1 MKKRDKKKK
10 ENIKAKNITKNNATK
25 PLRITRK
32 MRRELKN
39 AVNPLE
45 ELLIIKQYFPKLTN
59 WIDNL
64 TDTRHQS
71 YITYDF
77 KICLLT
83 QILAFCSSYQSMNKI
98 GRDFNSDIVIEN
110 INNILKTNYIE
121 LPHKDTLINVISE
134 IKFKELENIQTN
146 IIKTLIRSKMLD
158 KYRFNGI
165 FHIVIDGTN
174 LYSTKVNLGEQAI
187 TKVYNKGEDNEY
199 TLYSYYALEAK
210 LVCGN
215 MTFSLATEFVE
226 NETYTD
232 KDGNTYRKFD
242 KQDCELKA
250 AYRLLDKIK
259 KRFPKLPIIIGG
271 DALYLGRPFLELCD
285 KHHFDYIIRYKETD
299 APSIKRNFDEIKIID
314 KDYEYQNEI
323 IFGELKDKDFYTVNV
338 VRYDE
343 EVVNEETGEVIT
355 TNFSYATSLTLT
367 SKNKEDIV
375 ALGRRRWKIENK
387 GFKEQ
392 KSEILNIEHIY
403 TKNCNGTKNIYLI
416 IQFAHTLL
424 NLLNYGDILI
434 ISLDTTKNEVSDLI
448 KKALTST
455 TLNLNLN
462 RKIQLRFT

>member
-1 MKKRDKKKK
+1 MKK
-10 ENIKAKNITKNNATK
+10 
-25 PLRITRK
+25 RITRK

-45 ELLIIKQYFPKLTN
+45 ELLIIMKQYFPKLTN

-71 YITYDF
+71 YVTYDF

-98 GRDFNSDIVIEN
+98 GRDFNSDIVINN

-134 IKFKELENIQTN
+134 IKFEELEKIQTK

-158 KYRFNGI
+158 KYRFCGL
-165 FHIVIDGTN
+165 FHIVIDGTS
-174 LYSTKVNLGEQAI
+174 LYSTRINLGEQAI
-187 TKVYNKGEDNEY
+187 TKVINKDTDNEY

-215 MTFSLATEFVE
+215 MTFSFATEFVE

-250 AYRLLDKIK
+250 AYRLLNKIK
-259 KRFPKLPIIIGG
+259 NRFPKLPIIIGG
-271 DALYLGRPFLELCD
+271 DALYLGKPFLELCD
-285 KHHFDYIIRYKETD
+285 KHHFEYIIRYKETD
-299 APSIKRNFDEIKIID
+299 APTIKRNFDEIKIVEGN
-314 KDYEYQNEI
+314 YEYQNEI
-323 IFGELKDKDFYTVNV
+323 IFGELKNKDFYTLNV
-338 VRYDE
+338 ISFDE
-343 EVVNEETGEVIT
+343 ESIDEETGEVTT
-355 TNFSYATSLTLT
+355 TNFSYVTSLPIN
-367 SKNKEDIV
+367 SKNKEDIIK
-375 ALGRRRWKIENK
+375 LGRRRWKIENK

-392 KSEILNIEHIY
+392 KSDVLNISHIY

-424 NLLNYGDILI
+424 NLLNYGNILI
-434 ISLDTTKNEVSDLI
+434 IGLNTTKNEVSDLI
-448 KKALTST
+448 QKALTST
-455 TLNLNLN
+455 FKNLNLN
-462 RKIQLRFT
+462 RQIQLRLP

>member
-1 MKKRDKKKK
+1 MRV
-10 ENIKAKNITKNNATK
+10 
-25 PLRITRK
+25 TRK

-45 ELLIIKQYFPKLTN
+45 ELLIIMKQYFPKLTN

-71 YITYDF
+71 YITYNS
-77 KICLLT
+77 KICLLA

-98 GRDFNSDIVIEN
+98 GRDFNSDIVIGN

-121 LPHKDTLINVISE
+121 LPHKDTLINIISE
-134 IKFKELENIQTN
+134 IKFEELEQIQTN

-158 KYRFNGI
+158 KYRFNGL
-165 FHIVIDGTN
+165 FHIVIDGTG
-174 LYSTKVNLGEQAI
+174 LYSTRVNLGEQAI
-187 TKVYNKGEDNEY
+187 TKVYNKDEENEY
-199 TLYSYYALEAK
+199 ILYSYYTLEAK

-232 KDGNTYRKFD
+232 EYGNTYRKFD

-250 AYRLLDKIK
+250 SYRLLNKIK

-285 KHHFDYIIRYKETD
+285 SLKFEYIIRYKETD
-299 APSIKRNFDEIKIID
+299 APTIKRNFDEIKIID
-314 KDYEYQNEI
+314 ENYEYQNEI
-323 IFGELKDKDFYTVNV
+323 IFGDLKNKDFYTLNV
-338 VRYDE
+338 ISYYE
-343 EVVNEETGEVIT
+343 ESVDGETGEIT
-355 TNFSYATSLTLT
+355 ITNFSFVTSLHIT
-367 SKNKEDIV
+367 SKNKNDLV
-375 ALGRRRWKIENK
+375 LLGRRRWKIENK

-392 KSEILNIEHIY
+392 KSDILNIKHIY
-403 TKNCNGTKNIYLI
+403 TKRCEGTKNLYLI

-434 ISLDTTKNEVSDLI
+434 IDLKTTKNEVSDLI
-448 KKALTST
+448 KHALTST
-455 TLNLNLN
+455 IIHLNLTC
-462 RKIQLRFT
+462 KIQLRLP

>member
-1 MKKRDKKKK
+1 M
-10 ENIKAKNITKNNATK
+10 
-25 PLRITRK
+25 RITRK
-32 MRRELKN
+32 MKRELKN

-45 ELLIIKQYFPKLTN
+45 ELLIIMKQYFPKLTN

-98 GRDFNSDIVIEN
+98 GRDFNSDIVIDN

-134 IKFKELENIQTN
+134 IKFEELEQIQTN

-158 KYRFNGI
+158 KYRFNGL
-165 FHIVIDGTN
+165 FHIVIDGTG
-174 LYSTKVNLGEQAI
+174 LYSTRVNLGEQAI
-187 TKVYNKGEDNEY
+187 TKVYNKDEENEY

-232 KDGNTYRKFD
+232 EYGNTYRKFD

-250 AYRLLDKIK
+250 SYRLLNKIK

-285 KHHFDYIIRYKETD
+285 SFKFDYIIRYKETD
-299 APSIKRNFDEIKIID
+299 APTIKRNFDEIKIID
-314 KDYEYQNEI
+314 ENYEYQNEI
-323 IFGELKDKDFYTVNV
+323 IFGDLKNKDFYTLNV
-338 VRYDE
+338 ISYDE
-343 EVVNEETGEVIT
+343 ESVDEETGEIT
-355 TNFSYATSLTLT
+355 ITNFSFVTSLHIT
-367 SKNKEDIV
+367 SKDKNDLV
-375 ALGRRRWKIENK
+375 LLGRRRWKIENK

-392 KSEILNIEHIY
+392 KSDILNIKHIY
-403 TKNCNGTKNIYLI
+403 TKRCEGTKNLYLI

-434 ISLDTTKNEVSDLI
+434 IDLKTTKNEVSDLI
-448 KKALTST
+448 KHALTST
-455 TLNLNLN
+455 IIHLNLT
-462 RKIQLRFT
+462 RKIQLRLP

>member
-1 MKKRDKKKK
+1 MKQ
-10 ENIKAKNITKNNATK
+10 
-25 PLRITRK
+25 RITRK
-32 MRRELKN
+32 MRRELKR

-45 ELLIIKQYFPKLTN
+45 ELLIIIKQYFPKLTN

-64 TDTRHQS
+64 TDTRNQS

-98 GRDFNSDIVIEN
+98 GRDFNSDIVITN

-121 LPHKDTLINVISE
+121 LPHKDTLINIISE
-134 IKFKELENIQTN
+134 IKFEELEKIQTN
-146 IIKTLIRSKMLD
+146 IVRTLIRSKMLD
-158 KYRFNGI
+158 KYRYNGL
-165 FHIVIDGTN
+165 FYVVIDGTG
-174 LYSTKVNLGEQAI
+174 LYSTRVNLGEQAI
-187 TKVYNKGEDNEY
+187 TKVYNKGEENEY

-232 KDGNTYRKFD
+232 KDGNTYKKFD

-250 AYRLLDKIK
+250 SYRLLNKIK

-285 KHHFDYIIRYKETD
+285 NLKFDYIIRYKETD
-299 APSIKRNFDEIKIID
+299 TPSIKRNFNEIKIVD
-314 KDYEYQNEI
+314 SDYEYQNEI
-323 IFGELKDKDFYTVNV
+323 IFGDLKNKDFYTLNV
-338 VRYDE
+338 ISFNE
-343 EVVNEETGEVIT
+343 KIINEETGEVTT
-355 TNFSYATSLTLT
+355 TNFSYITSLSIN
-367 SKNKEDIV
+367 SKNKEELIN
-375 ALGRRRWKIENK
+375 LGRRRWKIENK

-392 KSEILNIEHIY
+392 KSDILNITHIY
-403 TKNCNGTKNIYLI
+403 TKNCQGTKNLYLI

-424 NLLNYGDILI
+424 NLLNYGNTLI
-434 ISLDTTKNEVSDLI
+434 IGLDTTKNEVSDLI
-448 KKALTST
+448 KNTLTST
-455 TLNLNLN
+455 TINLNLK
-462 RKIQLRFT
+462 RKIQLRLP

>member
-1 MKKRDKKKK
+1 M
-10 ENIKAKNITKNNATK
+10 
-25 PLRITRK
+25 RITRK
-32 MRRELKN
+32 MRRERKN

-45 ELLIIKQYFPKLTN
+45 ELLIIMKQYFPKLTI
-59 WIDNL
+59 WIENL

-83 QILAFCSSYQSMNKI
+83 QILAFCSSYQSMNRI
-98 GRDFNSDIVIEN
+98 GRDFNSDIVIKN
-110 INNILKTNYIE
+110 INNILKTNYVE

-134 IKFKELENIQTN
+134 IKFEELEQIQTK

-158 KYRFNGI
+158 KYRFNGL
-165 FHIVIDGTN
+165 FHIVIDGTG

-187 TKVYNKGEDNEY
+187 TKVYNKDADNEY

-232 KDGNTYRKFD
+232 EYGNTYRKFD

-250 AYRLLDKIK
+250 SYRLLNKIK
-259 KRFPKLPIIIGG
+259 NRFPKLPIIIGG

-285 KHHFDYIIRYKETD
+285 SLKFDYIIRYKESD
-299 APSIKRNFDEIKIID
+299 APTIKRNFNEIKIID
-314 KDYEYQNEI
+314 QDYEYQNEI
-323 IFGELKDKDFYTVNV
+323 IFGDLKNKDFYTLNV
-338 VRYDE
+338 ISYDE
-343 EVVNEETGEVIT
+343 ESVDEETGEIT
-355 TNFSYATSLTLT
+355 ITNFSFVTSLHIT
-367 SKNKEDIV
+367 SKNKNNLV
-375 ALGRRRWKIENK
+375 LLGRRRWKIENK

-392 KSEILNIEHIY
+392 KSDILNIKHIY
-403 TKNCNGTKNIYLI
+403 TKRCEGTKNLYLL
-416 IQFAHTLL
+416 IQFAHTFL

-434 ISLDTTKNEVSDLI
+434 IDLNTTKNEVSDLI
-448 KKALTST
+448 KHALTST
-455 TLNLNLN
+455 IIHLNLN
-462 RKIQLRFT
+462 RKIQLRLP

>member
-1 MKKRDKKKK
+1 M
-10 ENIKAKNITKNNATK
+10 
-25 PLRITRK
+25 RITRK
-32 MRRELKN
+32 MRRERKN

-45 ELLIIKQYFPKLTN
+45 ELLIIMKQYFPKLTS
-59 WIDNL
+59 WIENL

-98 GRDFNSDIVIEN
+98 GRDFNSDIVIKN
-110 INNILKTNYIE
+110 INNILKTNYVE

-134 IKFKELENIQTN
+134 IKFEELEHIQTK

-158 KYRFNGI
+158 KYRFNGL
-165 FHIVIDGTN
+165 FHIVIDGTG
-174 LYSTKVNLGEQAI
+174 LYSTRVNLGEQAI
-187 TKVYNKGEDNEY
+187 TKVYNKDADNEY

-232 KDGNTYRKFD
+232 DYGNTYRKFD

-250 AYRLLDKIK
+250 SYRLLNKIK
-259 KRFPKLPIIIGG
+259 NRFPKLPIIIGG

-285 KHHFDYIIRYKETD
+285 SLKFDYIIRYKEVD
-299 APSIKRNFDEIKIID
+299 APTIKRNFDEIKIID
-314 KDYEYQNEI
+314 QDYEYQNEI
-323 IFGELKDKDFYTVNV
+323 IFGDLKNKDFYTFNV
-338 VRYDE
+338 ISYDE
-343 EVVNEETGEVIT
+343 ESVDEETGEIT
-355 TNFSYATSLTLT
+355 IINFSFVTSLHIT
-367 SKNKEDIV
+367 SKNKIDLIL
-375 ALGRRRWKIENK
+375 LGRKRWKIENK

-392 KSEILNIEHIY
+392 KSDILNIKHIY
-403 TKNCNGTKNIYLI
+403 TKRCEGTKNLYLL
-416 IQFAHTLL
+416 IQFAHTFL

-434 ISLDTTKNEVSDLI
+434 IDLKTTKNEVSDLI
-448 KKALTST
+448 KQTLTST
-455 TLNLNLN
+455 NIHLNLN
-462 RKIQLRFT
+462 RKIQLRLP

>member
-1 MKKRDKKKK
+1 MKK
-10 ENIKAKNITKNNATK
+10 
-25 PLRITRK
+25 RITRK

-45 ELLIIKQYFPKLTN
+45 ELLIIMKQYFPKLTE

-64 TDTRHQS
+64 TDTRNQS
-71 YITYDF
+71 YTKYDF
-77 KICLLT
+77 KVCLLI

-98 GRDFNSDIVIEN
+98 GRDFNSDVVIEN

-134 IKFKELENIQTN
+134 IKFEELEEIQTK

-158 KYRFNGI
+158 KYRFNDL
-165 FHIVIDGTN
+165 FYIVIDGTG

-187 TKVYNKGEDNEY
+187 TKIYNKGEETEY

-232 KDGNTYRKFD
+232 ADGNKYRKFD

-250 AYRLLDKIK
+250 SYRILDKIK

-285 KHHFDYIIRYKETD
+285 KHHFEYIIRYKETD
-299 APSIKRNFDEIKIID
+299 APTIKRNFDKIKI
-314 KDYEYQNEI
+314 KDGYYEYQNEI
-323 IFGELKDKDFYTVNV
+323 IFGELKNKEFYTLNV
-338 VRYDE
+338 ISYDE
-343 EVVNEETGEVIT
+343 ETIDKETGEVII
-355 TNFSYATSLTLT
+355 TNFSYITSLNINKT
-367 SKNKEDIV
+367 NKEKILL
-375 ALGRRRWKIENK
+375 LGRCRWKIENK

-392 KSEILNIEHIY
+392 KSDVLNINHIY
-403 TKNCNGTKNIYLI
+403 TKKCEGTKNLYLI

-424 NLLNYGDILI
+424 NLLNYGNILI
-434 ISLDTTKNEVSDLI
+434 VNLKTTKNEVSDLI
-448 KKALTST
+448 RKSLTSIT
-455 TLNLNLN
+455 KPLNLN
-462 RKIQLRFT
+462 RKIQLRLP

>member
-1 MKKRDKKKK
+1 M
-10 ENIKAKNITKNNATK
+10 
-25 PLRITRK
+25 RITRK
-32 MRRELKN
+32 MRRERKN

-45 ELLIIKQYFPKLTN
+45 ELLIIMKQYFPKLTS
-59 WIDNL
+59 WIENL

-98 GRDFNSDIVIEN
+98 GRDFNSDIVIKN
-110 INNILKTNYIE
+110 INNILKTNYVE

-134 IKFKELENIQTN
+134 IKFEELEHIQTK

-158 KYRFNGI
+158 KYRFNGL
-165 FHIVIDGTN
+165 FHIVIDGTG
-174 LYSTKVNLGEQAI
+174 LYSTRVNLGEQAI
-187 TKVYNKGEDNEY
+187 TKVYNKDADNEY

-232 KDGNTYRKFD
+232 EYGNTYRKFD

-250 AYRLLDKIK
+250 SYRLLNKIK
-259 KRFPKLPIIIGG
+259 NRFPKLPIIIGG

-285 KHHFDYIIRYKETD
+285 SLKFDYIIRYKESD
-299 APSIKRNFDEIKIID
+299 APTIKRNFNEIKIID
-314 KDYEYQNEI
+314 QDYEYQNEI
-323 IFGELKDKDFYTVNV
+323 IFGDLKNKDFYTLNV
-338 VRYDE
+338 ISYDE
-343 EVVNEETGEVIT
+343 ESVDEETGEIT
-355 TNFSYATSLTLT
+355 ITNFSFVTSLHIT
-367 SKNKEDIV
+367 SKNKNNLV
-375 ALGRRRWKIENK
+375 LLGRRRWKIENK

-392 KSEILNIEHIY
+392 KSDILNIKHIY
-403 TKNCNGTKNIYLI
+403 TKRCEGTKNLYLL
-416 IQFAHTLL
+416 IQFAHTFL

-434 ISLDTTKNEVSDLI
+434 IDLNTTKNEVSDLI
-448 KKALTST
+448 KHALTST
-455 TLNLNLN
+455 IIHLNLN
-462 RKIQLRFT
+462 RKIQLRLP

>member
-1 MKKRDKKKK
+1 MKK
-10 ENIKAKNITKNNATK
+10 
-25 PLRITRK
+25 RITRK

-39 AVNPLE
+39 KVNPLE
-45 ELLIIKQYFPKLTN
+45 ELLIIIKQYFPRLTN

-64 TDTRHQS
+64 TDTRNQS
-71 YITYDF
+71 YVTYDL

-83 QILAFCSSYQSMNKI
+83 QILAFCSSYQSMNRI
-98 GRDFNSDIVIEN
+98 GRDFNSDIVIDN

-121 LPHKDTLINVISE
+121 LPHKDTLINVIKE
-134 IKFKELENIQTN
+134 IKFEELEKIQTN

-158 KYRFNGI
+158 KYRFNGL
-165 FHIVIDGTN
+165 FHVVIDGTG
-174 LYSTKVNLGEQAI
+174 LYSTRVDLGEQAI

-232 KDGNTYRKFD
+232 EFGNTIRKFD

-250 AYRLLDKIK
+250 AYRLLNKIK
-259 KRFPKLPIIIGG
+259 KRFPKLPIVIGG

-285 KHHFDYIIRYKETD
+285 SLNFEYIIRYKETD
-299 APSIKRNFDEIKIID
+299 APSIKRNLDEIKIVD
-314 KDYEYQNEI
+314 EDYEYQNEI
-323 IFGELKDKDFYTVNV
+323 IFGDLKNKNFYTLNV
-338 VRYDE
+338 ISF
-343 EVVNEETGEVIT
+343 NEKIINKDTGEVTI
-355 TNFSYATSLTLT
+355 TNFSYVTSLNIT
-367 SKNKEDIV
+367 SKNKEEIIS
-375 ALGRRRWKIENK
+375 LGRGRWKIENK

-392 KSEILNIEHIY
+392 KSDVLNITHIY
-403 TKNCNGTKNIYLI
+403 TKNSQGTKNIYLL

-424 NLLNYGDILI
+424 NLLNYGNILI
-434 ISLDTTKNEVSDLI
+434 INLNTTKNEVSDLI
-448 KKALTST
+448 QKALTST
-455 TLNLNLN
+455 ILNLNLK